1 MVKSVAYLR
10 CSVRYSVKQ
19 IQVSNTDE
27 GVQTL
32 TKRLQVLTPQLVV
45 LEATDGLEP
54 LLVSNLTTADIPVAM
69 ANPRRVRAFA
79 TMLGQAKTDKLD
91 AKLLTEYLSV
101 RVIFQIY
108 VK

>member
-1 MVKSVAYLR
+1 M
-10 CSVRYSVKQ
+10 
-19 IQVSNTDE
+19 
-27 GVQTL
+27 
-32 TKRLQVLTPQLVV
+32 LTPQLVV
-45 LEATDGLEP
+45 LEVTDGLEP
-54 LLVSNLTTADIPVAM
+54 LLVSSLTTADIPVAM